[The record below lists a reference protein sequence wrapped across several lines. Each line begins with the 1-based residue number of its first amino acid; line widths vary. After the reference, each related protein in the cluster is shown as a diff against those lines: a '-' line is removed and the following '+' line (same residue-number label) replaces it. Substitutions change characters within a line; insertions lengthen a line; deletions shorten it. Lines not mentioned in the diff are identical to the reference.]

1 MAEFTQTITVD
12 CPHCKS
18 SKVIKKGMR
27 NGYQRY
33 QCKTCQR
40 KFNTTGNAFG
50 KWFKAEHIGAAID
63 MYYSG
68 MSYKQIAELIGRN
81 YNLPE
86 PAKST
91 IEDWVHEYSDMAETI
106 VSGHTPQTSDHW
118 VADEMQLKVGG
129 QRMWNWNV
137 MDRDTRYVLASHL
150 SPYRGETDAV
160 KLFEKALRAN
170 GGVVPKTITTDGLG
184 SYGAAI
190 GLMLPYTKHIISE
203 GIYEEVNNNRSE
215 RLQGTFRQ
223 RTKVMR
229 GLQGR
234 ASGQRY
240 LDGFVI
246 DYNLF
251 RDHEAHKG
259 GTPGAAA
266 GVDPKLNEWTD
277 LVRATDEFKAA
288 SKAAGN
294 KAKAERKAQKKT
306 SSSVINFNSRKLG
319 GPGTGAKKVRG
330 AHQMKMMK

>member
-1 MAEFTQTITVD
+1 MTEYTRIFTVD
-12 CPHCKS
+12 CPHCDS
-18 SKVIKKGMR
+18 EKVIKKGMR

-33 QCKTCQR
+33 ECKDCRR

-50 KWFKAEHIGAAID
+50 KWNKAEHIGAAVD

-106 VSGHTPQTSDHW
+106 VSSEVPETSDHW

-129 QRMWNWNV
+129 KRMWNWNV
-137 MDRDTRYVLASHL
+137 MDFDTRYVLASHL
-150 SPYRGETDAV
+150 SPYRDEEQAIAV
-160 KLFEKALRAN
+160 FEKALKAN
-170 GGVVPKTITTDGLG
+170 GGVMPRTVTTDGLG
-184 SYGAAI
+184 SYGIAI
-190 GLMLPYTKHIISE
+190 ALTLPPPHTKHIVAE
-203 GIYEEVNNNRSE
+203 GIHAEINNNRSE

-234 ASGQRY
+234 RSGQRY

-251 RDHEAHKG
+251 RDHHAHDG
-259 GTPGAAA
+259 ETPAHVAN
-266 GVDPKLNEWTD
+266 VKPNLNEWTD
-277 LVRATDEFKAA
+277 LVNTVSAFRAESSAAANRRKAEAQTVTTGKAA
-288 SKAAGN
+288 RGSQGRNYQQNRGRGN
-294 KAKAERKAQKKT
+294 
-306 SSSVINFNSRKLG
+306 SG
-319 GPGTGAKKVRG
+319 
-330 AHQMKMMK
+330 MKPR